1 MLKTVSMAG
10 IAEQGVPYKKESIQ
24 LEEAAQTLSIGNLT
38 WIECV
43 VDDIVTEAPKI
54 LEKLGIQMDPKVLLS
69 GYVSAYE
76 DAGDTLGIML
86 PFIVTGDSRTQTSPI
101 LIFMKKDL
109 IVTIHDD
116 YGGKITKL
124 YNYSTSLMRKLPKEP
139 EQWADRQTILLF
151 RLMDEVSE
159 TNFSSLRTIVEQAE
173 QLEIDLAG
181 SRQTDRDVGF
191 EISNMKRSLLTF
203 LNAVWATHDTVR
215 SVKFGDPDMLTDD
228 DDILEKFEVILGRL
242 DRQIQMAE
250 NVMDIIST
258 GITIIQ
264 TETSNKLTKLIV
276 WLTVAATA
284 VLVPNTVA
292 TIFGIP
298 DLQLSWSWVAP
309 ILVISTVISAIVTY
323 RWTKQF
329 SVNPFGSKRLNV
341 LERNLEENRS
351 SATGLSEPPIPMV
364 PWDYVNKASIH

>member
-1 MLKTVSMAG
+1 MLKAVSLAG
-10 IAEQGVPYKKESIQ
+10 MEKQGVPFKKESIA
-24 LEEAAQTLSIGNLT
+24 LDEAAKTIAIGNLI

-43 VDDIVTEAPKI
+43 VDDIVEETPKI
-54 LEKLGIQMDPKVLLS
+54 LEKLNIKMDPKLLLS
-69 GYVSAYE
+69 GYVTAYE

-86 PFIVTGDSRTQTSPI
+86 PFIVTGDSRTQTSPV

-124 YNYSTSLMRKLPKEP
+124 YNYSNSLMRKLPKEP

-181 SRQTDRDVGF
+181 SRQTDRDMGF
-191 EISNMKRSLLTF
+191 ELSNMKRSLLTY

-215 SVKFGDPDMLTDD
+215 NVKFGDPDMLTDD

-250 NVMDIIST
+250 NIMDMIST
-258 GITIIQ
+258 GVTIIQ
-264 TETSNKLTKLIV
+264 TETSNQLTKLIV

-284 VLVPNTVA
+284 VLVPNTIA

-298 DLQLSWSWVAP
+298 DLQISWTWVVP
-309 ILVISTVISAIVTY
+309 ILIVSTLISAVVTY
-323 RWTKQF
+323 RWTKQWRM
-329 SVNPFGSKRLNV
+329 NPFRTQKFQKFRRKLSK
-341 LERNLEENRS
+341 
-351 SATGLSEPPIPMV
+351 
-364 PWDYVNKASIH
+364 K

>member
-10 IAEQGVPYKKESIQ
+10 IAEQGVPYKKENIK

-43 VDDIVTEAPKI
+43 VDDIVDETPKI
-54 LEKLGIQMDPKVLLS
+54 LEKLDIKMDPKVLLS
-69 GYVSAYE
+69 GYVTAYE
-76 DAGDTLGIML
+76 DVGDTLGIML
-86 PFIVTGDSRTQTSPI
+86 PFIVTGDSRTQTSPV

-124 YNYSTSLMRKLPKEP
+124 YNYSNSLMRKLPKEP

-181 SRQTDRDVGF
+181 SRQSDRDVGY
-191 EISNMKRSLLTF
+191 ELSNMKRSLLTF

-215 SVKFGDPDMLTDD
+215 NVKFGDPDMLTDD

-250 NVMDIIST
+250 NVMEVIST
-258 GITIIQ
+258 GVTIIQ
-264 TETSNKLTKLIV
+264 TETSNQLTKLIV

-284 VLVPNTVA
+284 VLVPNTIA

-298 DLQLSWSWVAP
+298 DLQISWTWVIP
-309 ILVISTVISAIVTY
+309 ILVASTLISVIITY
-323 RWTKQF
+323 RWTKQWR
-329 SVNPFGSKRLNV
+329 VNPFRTQKFQKFRRKLSK
-341 LERNLEENRS
+341 
-351 SATGLSEPPIPMV
+351 
-364 PWDYVNKASIH
+364 K

>member
-10 IAEQGVPYKKESIQ
+10 IAEQGVPYKKDSIQ

-43 VDDIVTEAPKI
+43 VDDIVDETPSI
-54 LEKLGIQMDPKVLLS
+54 LKKLDIKMDPKLLLS
-69 GYVSAYE
+69 GYVTAYE

-86 PFIVTGDSRTQTSPI
+86 PFIVTGDSRTQTSPV

-124 YNYSTSLMRKLPKEP
+124 YNYSTSLMRQLPKES
-139 EQWADRQTILLF
+139 EQWANRQTILLF

-181 SRQTDRDVGF
+181 SRQTDRDITV
-191 EISNMKRSLLTF
+191 ELSNMKRSLLTF

-215 SVKFGDPDMLTDD
+215 NVKFGDPDMITDD
-228 DDILEKFEVILGRL
+228 DDVLEKFEVILGRL

-250 NVMDIIST
+250 NVMEIIAT
-258 GITIIQ
+258 GATIIQ
-264 TETSNKLTKLIV
+264 TETSNQLTKLIV

-284 VLVPNTVA
+284 VLVPNTIA

-298 DLQLSWSWVAP
+298 DLQISWTWIIP
-309 ILVISTVISAIVTY
+309 ILVVSTLISIIVTY
-323 RWTKQF
+323 RWTKQWR
-329 SVNPFGSKRLNV
+329 VNPFRTQKFQKFRRKLSK
-341 LERNLEENRS
+341 
-351 SATGLSEPPIPMV
+351 
-364 PWDYVNKASIH
+364 K